1 MRITNRFCRFALW
14 LVLATGPAGRMAAFA
29 QSSQAQNDSYEWSAE
44 IVAFDEATRM
54 LTVKAMAAAD
64 VAKQVATLKSG
75 EKVLLTWSV
84 FERHANAV
92 NGVHK
97 YDATRKPES
106 RHAFP
111 AEFVGYDTN
120 VSRIT
125 FKATI
130 PADSVSRIKGFN
142 PGQWVTA
149 TSKPGA
155 HAETPAITAV
165 RGYNEL
171 ETAGAK

>member
-1 MRITNRFCRFALW
+1 MRMTNRFCSFALW
-14 LVLATGPAGRMAAFA
+14 LVLATVPSGRMAAFA
-29 QSSQAQNDSYEWSAE
+29 QSSQAQSDSYEWSAE
-44 IVAFDEATRM
+44 LVAFDEATRM
-54 LTVKAMAAAD
+54 LTVKAMAAGDA
-64 VAKQVATLKSG
+64 LKHAAALKTG

-84 FERHANAV
+84 FEKHANAV

-106 RHAFP
+106 GHAFP

-120 VSRIT
+120 VGRIT
-125 FKATI
+125 FKAPI
-130 PADSVSRIKGFN
+130 PADSVSRTKALK

-149 TSKPGA
+149 TSRPGT
-155 HAETPAITAV
+155 HAETQAITAV
-165 RGYNEL
+165 RGYNDL

>member
-1 MRITNRFCRFALW
+1 MRMTNRFCSFAFW
-14 LVLATGPAGRMAAFA
+14 FVLTTLSAGRTAAYA
-29 QSSQAQNDSYEWSAE
+29 QSSHAQNDSFEWSAE

-97 YDATRKPES
+97 YDATRKQES

-130 PADSVSRIKGFN
+130 PADSVSRIKGLN

-149 TSKPGA
+149 TSKAGT